1 MISRKIPDVKPGDIA
16 GLTPTAPT
24 NAVVQGDFLY
34 LRDANGNQI
43 PGRTVSVGD
52 HITVL
57 KVDHSKQLALVQY
70 PTSQGYRQGYV
81 TNTLSIIKYKNEYNW
96 SNGST
101 PEIVYD
107 VDKKTQIG
115 SLDPREKATI
125 LYTDGGMTA
134 LVYDTSKG
142 KMTKSGLVHYAG
154 SSGSTG
160 GGDINGIAP
169 GGEVPGGFTYEPNA
183 QVVGD
188 DLYLRD
194 ANGNQISGR
203 VVSNGD
209 KITVLDV
216 GYTKQLALV
225 QYPAGSVVRQGYV
238 TNATNLIR
246 YFKQGE
252 WLNGSTTEPVLDENG
267 GSLGSLSPY
276 EAATPLYK
284 KNGMTHVVYD
294 TSKGPNTKS
303 GYVKFEGLPE
313 LPDTSIQIPSVSH
326 SQATVEV
333 YGLSGRS
340 RQLKVYKIGS
350 GSKVLFA
357 GFALH
362 GWEDKW
368 DNDGLALVNIANSLI
383 SKIGDYKAQN
393 GLHGWTVYIA
403 PCMNPDGV
411 VVRGTHNGPGRCAV
425 KSRVDMNRCFPRGF
439 SAQYNSRNYTGP
451 EALGAQEAVALK
463 NFIEKINKTADELV
477 VIDAHGWLGCTYGS
491 SSIAQYFTNQF
502 GFSHKG
508 ESFGGYFSY
517 WAQGLP
523 RTRGLLLEYPNT
535 NSYSEVL
542 SRNYIG
548 KTFNAIINILKNNP
562 NGGDVDTNT
571 DSNYDKWVN
580 KDGKWYYYENG
591 KMVTGWKLVDGEWYY
606 LGSNGVMVTG
616 WIELGGIWYYLSDS
630 GAMVKGWQ
638 TISSKTYY
646 FNDSGHMLI
655 GEQVI
660 DGRKYYFNSSGHL
673 ESTNWVRINNKWYYY
688 ENGKMVT
695 GWKLVDGEWY
705 YLGSNGVMVTGWIEL
720 GGIWYYL
727 SDSGAMVKGWQTISG
742 KTYYFNDSGHMLTGK
757 QVIDGKNY
765 EFNESGH
772 LISGDGGISSSEVT
786 YIAVGKVIN
795 VQSFLNV
802 RKGPGTNYDSIGQVY
817 QGDNV
822 SIVAK
827 NGDWYKIKFNSGYG
841 YIRSDFVDIK
851 FIESEGWPEKV
862 YSAAGN
868 ITGVSSVLNVRSG
881 PGTSYNIVGTLKN
894 NDNVT
899 VLAKAEPQGE
909 TISWNKIKAGNL
921 IGYVRSDFVLVNN
934 PTITES
940 DFKQQE
946 YKILDMFGLYKL
958 FPYAEKKAFIR
969 SVMPPGTII
978 ITSTV
983 SSGVKFPSVVE
994 KDIFQIYNNGQF
1006 QMTGPD
1012 SEGLDGVLDLVNKK
1026 VIPALKLFDGLV
1038 YIKFEGGLS
1047 ITLEFYVNV
1056 RNESSGSTSV
1066 NCISIKFDFLPD
1078 EDLDFLDPS
1087 YQLAY
1092 EHQQEIATVIDSS
1105 RKFPTRKV
1113 IYSLL
1118 LVGTFVGLAITVGP
1132 VAVNLVKNFIQYI
1145 PLIAFAAKK

>member
-1 MISRKIPDVKPGDIA
+1 MIMRFIPSVNPGDSV
-16 GLTPTAPT
+16 GSKPTFPV
-24 NAVVQGDFLY
+24 NAQVKGDFLY

-43 PGRTVSVGD
+43 AGRSVSDGD
-52 HITVL
+52 EITVL
-57 KVDHSKQLALVQY
+57 KVDHTKQLALVQY
-70 PTSQGYRQGYV
+70 PAGTIYRQGYV
-81 TNTLSIIKYKNEYNW
+81 TNATSIIKYKNEYNW
-96 SNGST
+96 LNGST
-101 PEIVYD
+101 PETVYD

-125 LYTDGGMTA
+125 LYKVDGMTA

-154 SSGSTG
+154 SGGSTG

-194 ANGNQISGR
+194 ANGNQIAGR
-203 VVSNGD
+203 IVSNGD

-267 GSLGSLSPY
+267 ASLGSLSPY

-303 GYVKFEGLPE
+303 GYVKFEGLPA

-383 SKIGDYKAQN
+383 SKIGDYKEQN

-463 NFIEKINKTADELV
+463 NFIERINKTADELV

-535 NSYSEVL
+535 NSYNEVIN
-542 SRNYIG
+542 RNYIG
-548 KTFNAIINILKNNP
+548 KTFNAIVNILKNNP
-562 NGGDVDTNT
+562 NGGDVDNGGNGGS
-571 DSNYDKWVN
+571 DSNEVPYN
-580 KDGKWYYYENG
+580 A
-591 KMVTGWKLVDGEWYY
+591 TG
-606 LGSNGVMVTG
+606 
-616 WIELGGIWYYLSDS
+616 
-630 GAMVKGWQ
+630 
-638 TISSKTYY
+638 TI
-646 FNDSGHMLI
+646 
-655 GEQVI
+655 
-660 DGRKYYFNSSGHL
+660 
-673 ESTNWVRINNKWYYY
+673 
-688 ENGKMVT
+688 
-695 GWKLVDGEWY
+695 
-705 YLGSNGVMVTGWIEL
+705 
-720 GGIWYYL
+720 
-727 SDSGAMVKGWQTISG
+727 
-742 KTYYFNDSGHMLTGK
+742 
-757 QVIDGKNY
+757 KNVA
-765 EFNESGH
+765 ETS
-772 LISGDGGISSSEVT
+772 V
-786 YIAVGKVIN
+786 
-795 VQSFLNV
+795 LNV
-802 RKGPGTNYDSIGQVY
+802 RSGPSTSNSIIGTLKL
-817 QGDNV
+817 GDTV
-822 SIVAK
+822 TIVAK
-827 NGDWYKIKFNSGYG
+827 VKSAGEIYDWYKIKFNSGYG

-851 FIESEGWPEKV
+851 FTENEEWPERV
-862 YSAAGN
+862 YYAGGN

-894 NDNVT
+894 NDDVT

-909 TISWNKIKAGNL
+909 TIPWNKIKAGNL
-921 IGYVRSDFVLVNN
+921 IGYVRSDFVSVSN

-946 YKILDMFGLYKL
+946 YKILDMFGLYRL
-958 FPYAEKKAFIR
+958 FPYAEKKAVIR

-1006 QMTGPD
+1006 QMTGPA
-1012 SEGLDGVLDLVNKK
+1012 SEGLDGVLDLVNQK

-1056 RNESSGSTSV
+1056 RDELSGSTSV

-1078 EDLDFLDPS
+1078 EDLDFPDPS

-1092 EHQQEIATVIDSS
+1092 EHQQEIATVIESS
-1105 RKFPTRKV
+1105 RKFPVEKV
-1113 IYSLL
+1113 VYSLL
-1118 LVGTFVGLAITVGP
+1118 VLGTIVGLGIIAGP
-1132 VAVNLVKNFIQYI
+1132 GAAAAAKVVKDFLQYI

>member
-1 MISRKIPDVKPGDIA
+1 MTMRFIPSVNPGDSV
-16 GLTPTAPT
+16 GSKPTFPV
-24 NAVVQGDFLY
+24 NAQVKGDFLY

-43 PGRTVSVGD
+43 AGRSVSDGD
-52 HITVL
+52 EITVL
-57 KVDHSKQLALVQY
+57 KVDHTKQLALVQY
-70 PTSQGYRQGYV
+70 PAGTIYRQGYV
-81 TNTLSIIKYKNEYNW
+81 TNATSIIKYKNEYNW
-96 SNGST
+96 LNGST
-101 PEIVYD
+101 PETVYD

-125 LYTDGGMTA
+125 LYKVDGMTA

-154 SSGSTG
+154 SGGSTG

-169 GGEVPGGFTYEPNA
+169 GGEVPGGFTYPNNA

-562 NGGDVDTNT
+562 NGGDGDTNT

-606 LGSNGVMVTG
+606 LGS
-616 WIELGGIWYYLSDS
+616 D
-630 GAMVKGWQ
+630 
-638 TISSKTYY
+638 
-646 FNDSGHMLI
+646 
-655 GEQVI
+655 
-660 DGRKYYFNSSGHL
+660 
-673 ESTNWVRINNKWYYY
+673 
-688 ENGKMVT
+688 
-695 GWKLVDGEWY
+695 
-705 YLGSNGVMVTGWIEL
+705 GVMVTGWIEL

-817 QGDNV
+817 QGDKV

-827 NGDWYKIKFNSGYG
+827 NGTWYKIEYGSGYG
-841 YIRSDFVDIK
+841 YVHSNFINIVLDEDINKKILK
-851 FIESEGWPEKV
+851 F
-862 YSAAGN
+862 AGN
-868 ITGVSSVLNVRSG
+868 TGFFENMNLEFEFFNKRIPLGAISFSPLITVEAEISLNMKLDNGSKINLTLTPDELTAEFLGKFNALGVTSSIDKRHLTSVFEKLTLSRNVIDGFRYQVILG
-881 PGTSYNIVGTLKN
+881 PAGTI
-894 NDNVT
+894 NVT
-899 VLAKAEPQGE
+899 FESTFEYDFGNGNKESIYQRLYF
-909 TISWNKIKAGNL
+909 TIHPHLNPNL
-921 IGYVRSDFVLVNN
+921 
-934 PTITES
+934 
-940 DFKQQE
+940 
-946 YKILDMFGLYKL
+946 
-958 FPYAEKKAFIR
+958 
-969 SVMPPGTII
+969 
-978 ITSTV
+978 
-983 SSGVKFPSVVE
+983 PSVVRIA
-994 KDIFQIYNNGQF
+994 DIDIETDETVKIEDKNIMQLIHKGIVQF
-1006 QMTGPD
+1006 VSYVHYQFSKITIPD
-1012 SEGLDGVLDLVNKK
+1012 IKPITPQQVSIIGSVALGVIIILACVLV
-1026 VIPALKLFDGLV
+1026 
-1038 YIKFEGGLS
+1038 
-1047 ITLEFYVNV
+1047 
-1056 RNESSGSTSV
+1056 
-1066 NCISIKFDFLPD
+1066 
-1078 EDLDFLDPS
+1078 
-1087 YQLAY
+1087 
-1092 EHQQEIATVIDSS
+1092 
-1105 RKFPTRKV
+1105 
-1113 IYSLL
+1113 
-1118 LVGTFVGLAITVGP
+1118 
-1132 VAVNLVKNFIQYI
+1132 
-1145 PLIAFAAKK
+1145 

>member
-225 QYPAGSVVRQGYV
+225 QYPEGSVVRQGYV

-284 KNGMTHVVYD
+284 KNEMIHVVYD

-580 KDGKWYYYENG
+580 KDG
-591 KMVTGWKLVDGEWYY
+591 
-606 LGSNGVMVTG
+606 
-616 WIELGGIWYYLSDS
+616 
-630 GAMVKGWQ
+630 
-638 TISSKTYY
+638 
-646 FNDSGHMLI
+646 
-655 GEQVI
+655 
-660 DGRKYYFNSSGHL
+660 
-673 ESTNWVRINNKWYYY
+673 KWYYY